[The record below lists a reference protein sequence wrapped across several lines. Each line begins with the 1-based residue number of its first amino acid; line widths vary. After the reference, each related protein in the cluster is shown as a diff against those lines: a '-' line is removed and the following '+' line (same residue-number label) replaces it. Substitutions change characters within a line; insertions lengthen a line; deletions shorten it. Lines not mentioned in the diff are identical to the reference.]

1 MRLSLWVQSAKH
13 AEVYHLWCQRKTCLL
28 ARFSCPGKM
37 FSSRNSVPL
46 RQQSDSKGADLHN
59 IYRRKLCLLL
69 RQIVPSYLIVCNKS
83 SDNNTTSMKKD
94 ETRRWPP
101 ALKINILASP
111 SLLTN
116 SRNRLYRHCSTPL
129 ALSQL
134 MNTGW
139 VRHIYQP
146 LLQNDLSLSFSR
158 KPALRLFAPHSP
170 PFLPFLN
177 AAHFTYKTR
186 RSAKNTTT
194 IITHSIRLFSAPL
207 ILFGFANS
215 N

>member
-1 MRLSLWVQSAKH
+1 MRLSLWVQSAEK

-37 FSSRNSVPL
+37 FSTRNFVSL
-46 RQQSDSKGADLHN
+46 RQHSDSKGADLHS
-59 IYRRKLCLLL
+59 IYMRKLCLLL
-69 RQIVPSYLIVCNKS
+69 RQIVPSYLIICNKS
-83 SDNNTTSMKKD
+83 SDNNTTTVKKD

-101 ALKINILASP
+101 ALKINILAAP

-158 KPALRLFAPHSP
+158 KPTLRLFAPCSP
-170 PFLPFLN
+170 PSLPFLN
-177 AAHFTYKTR
+177 AAHFIYKTR
-186 RSAKNTTT
+186 RSAENMTT
-194 IITHSIRLFSAPL
+194 IIMHLVRLFSAPL
-207 ILFGFANS
+207 ILSRFANR